1 MKRSKYTT
9 VARFVAVTFAV
20 VLLIGLIFLIQT
32 SVLTIKGTVQIGGV
46 EYLYSPRIGY
56 NRIIAKLTENV
67 TVINGEEVV
76 STPKQG
82 FRFITIKAVRDIEL
96 GIPMDELIEK
106 MGVPNGELGYNGN
119 YFSIFYKIGI
129 DTFAVF
135 HLTYGENFNNRSYQ
149 GRVVS
154 GVYLYNHE
162 RCIEVIKEQESN

>member
-1 MKRSKYTT
+1 MKRSKYT
-9 VARFVAVTFAV
+9 AAAKFAAVTIAV

-56 NRIIAKLTENV
+56 NRIIAKLSENV

-76 STPKQG
+76 SSPKQG
-82 FRFITIKAVRDIEL
+82 FRFITAKAVRDIEL
-96 GIPMDELIEK
+96 GTPMYDLIQK

-135 HLTYGENFNNRSYQ
+135 HLTYGEDFNNPSYQ

-154 GVYLYNHE
+154 GVYLYNHD